1 VVSRIGLLMAPGRN
15 RELVEQALAHHNFDV
30 EVVPTAGTADSAVD
44 VVVADPRSLLQ
55 ALNTAEGSTPEPMS
69 ADSGSWRG
77 PRIML
82 LTRASDRPGLP
93 ASVVVAADEIVTV
106 PATQRELLD
115 RINRLAARH
124 RQAADERRMMQ
135 LHVAHINHELCTP
148 LQAVLASA
156 ELMHTEGLDDE
167 QSELLEH
174 ITRGGKR
181 MLDLVNEL
189 LERSRTEAGQLP
201 DRTTVMDPAEA
212 VDSAVAAVHLLAA
225 RRNLAVSVHTAGDT
239 TTSRVR
245 ADPVHVHRVLTN
257 LLSNAIKYNREN
269 GTIDV
274 RLHAHAEH
282 VAVEVADTGPGI
294 TPDEIERIF
303 RPYERLP
310 GSTATGTGLGLPYAR
325 LLAERMGGTVTAESR
340 VGHGSTFTFTL
351 PRVDAAGLR

>member
-1 VVSRIGLLMAPGRN
+1 MSRIGLLMPPGRN
-15 RELVEQALAHHNFDV
+15 RQLVEQALAHHNFDV
-30 EVVPTAGTADSAVD
+30 EVVTAAGTAESSVD
-44 VVVADPRSLLQ
+44 VLVADPRSLLQ
-55 ALNTAEGSTPEPMS
+55 ALNAADGSAPEPMS
-69 ADSGSWRG
+69 ADGGFWHGS
-77 PRIML
+77 RIML
-82 LTRASDRPGLP
+82 LTRASDRPSLP
-93 ASVVVAADEIVTV
+93 ASLVVAADEIVTV

-156 ELMHTEGLDDE
+156 ELMHNEGLDDE
-167 QSELLEH
+167 QAELLEH

-212 VDSAVAAVHLLAA
+212 VDSAVAAVRPLAQ
-225 RRNLAVSVHTAGDT
+225 RRNLTVNVHTAGD

-269 GTIDV
+269 GNIDV
-274 RLHAHAEH
+274 RLRAQAEH
-282 VAVEVADTGPGI
+282 VAVEVTDTGPGI

-303 RPYERLP
+303 QPYERLP

-325 LLAERMGGTVTAESR
+325 LLAERMGGTVTAESQ
-340 VGHGSTFTFTL
+340 VGHGSTFTLTL
-351 PRVDAAGLR
+351 PAVDAAGPR